1 MVGRIRSA
9 CALVAL
15 LLQAFV
21 VTAATAAEPV
31 DLLLVL
37 AADVSRSVDA
47 AKFKLQRDGYAAAI
61 TDPRVVEAVRSGP
74 HGRIAICFVEWSG
87 VVSQKLVVDWMAVGD
102 AVSANA
108 FADRVVEAPRSF
120 ADRTSISAGIDFAM
134 EQLGRAPFEAS
145 RRTIDVSGDGTN
157 NGGRDVAA
165 ARDDAVAKGVTVNG
179 LVILSAEPLPW
190 NPGHTH
196 PPGGLGAYYRD
207 NVVGGPNAFVM
218 EAQDFAA
225 FGKSLVNKLVA
236 EIAARPA
243 ARRAFLP

>member
-1 MVGRIRSA
+1 MVGRIRSM
-9 CALVAL
+9 CALAAL

-21 VTAATAAEPV
+21 SAAAAGEPV

-47 AKFKLQRDGYAAAI
+47 GKFKLQRDGYAAAV
-61 TDPRVVEAVRSGP
+61 TDPRVVEAIRSGP
-74 HGRIAICFVEWSG
+74 RGRIAVCFVEWSG

-102 AVSANA
+102 ATTANA
-108 FADRVVEAPRSF
+108 FADRLVEAPRSF

-134 EQLGRAPFEAS
+134 EQFGRAPFEAP

-157 NGGRDVAA
+157 NGGRDVSA
-165 ARDDAVAKGVTVNG
+165 ARDDAVAKGVTING
-179 LVILSAEPLPW
+179 IVILSAEPLPW

-196 PPGGLGAYYRD
+196 PPGGLGAYYHN

-236 EIAARPA
+236 EIAALPPA
-243 ARRAFLP
+243 RHALLP